1 MYGVGVVACWLR
13 QLSHKDKCS
22 VVGCFSRGPTSTTS
36 LKASLQPKHPSCFPP
51 VYSLLLLHPP
61 HPPPPPLILMTPSY
75 PRAPPPPPP
84 PDPTGGAVGLEPRG
98 GARRVDRQALERAW
112 LDELSATYGER
123 EAAIRRQYAAACRAL
138 APAGGR
144 APGHAPDHAHARAR
158 EFRQAFEREKSELG
172 LEVLYRGVVAGGRGL
187 VFGRPLLEVHRELCG
202 GSRVAMETRCAH
214 LLGVLGMGLAALA
227 AYTAV
232 TEDDLEQVAR
242 KWAPRVEEVR
252 ARVEDVLRACS

>member
-1 MYGVGVVACWLR
+1 
-13 QLSHKDKCS
+13 
-22 VVGCFSRGPTSTTS
+22 
-36 LKASLQPKHPSCFPP
+36 
-51 VYSLLLLHPP
+51 
-61 HPPPPPLILMTPSY
+61 MTPSY
-75 PRAPPPPPP
+75 PRAPPPPP

-98 GARRVDRQALERAW
+98 AARHVDRQALERAW

-138 APAGGR
+138 TPAGG
-144 APGHAPDHAHARAR
+144 HAPAHAHARARAR

-172 LEVLYRGVVAGGRGL
+172 LEVLYRGVVGGGRGL

-232 TEDDLEQVAR
+232 TEDDLEQVER

-252 ARVEDVLRACS
+252 ARVEEVLRACS